1 MFSPLKPLPPGVR
14 LRPGRWI
21 DDVVAIARVRRTV
34 FIEEQAVP
42 EAMEWETI
50 DAECDWFVALDGG
63 DLVGI
68 ARLTPQGRIGRM
80 AVLKNW
86 RGKGIG
92 SALLSLTIEQA
103 KSRHL
108 AQVELHAQSHAIG
121 FYERFGFTADGAE
134 FDEAG
139 IPHRHMVL
147 NLRKG

>member
-1 MFSPLKPLPPGVR
+1 MFSPLKPLPAGVR

-21 DDVVAIARVRRTV
+21 DDVVAIAKVRRAV

-42 EAMEWETI
+42 EVMEWETI
-50 DAECDWFVALDGG
+50 DAECDWFVALDGAE
-63 DLVGI
+63 LVGI

-86 RGKGIG
+86 RGKGIASG
-92 SALLSLTIEQA
+92 LLSLTLERA
-103 KSRHL
+103 KTRGL

-121 FYERFGFTADGAE
+121 FYERFGFIAVGVE

-139 IPHRHMVL
+139 IPHRQMGL
-147 NLRKG
+147 NLNI